1 MTDAVT
7 ALADRVAELV
17 ELHWREHGDPLLL
30 SQLGSADQGEVGKS
44 AKKLSINLAEFV
56 RQHVKDRV
64 RIVSGSTHPPV
75 MLAMPANIENDVD
88 VDALLARKR
97 EHSIA
102 RGPRFHPAFWAAFRV
117 PLDEKNR
124 RFVSTHAPPRFEDTP
139 LVEYKRAGFIE
150 VERQYIGSDD
160 GDVQQ
165 QISDWLDTNGLDREM
180 YLAVPRA
187 SSDLPPNDL
196 LGRLLVSLEPDEL
209 KRMSIPLDVVS
220 KLRRQPL

>member
-1 MTDAVT
+1 MTDAAT

-17 ELHWREHGDPLLL
+17 ELHWHEHGDPLFL
-30 SQLGSADQGEVGKS
+30 SQLGSADQGEIGKS

-56 RQHVKDRV
+56 RQHVNDRV
-64 RIVSGSTHPPV
+64 RIVSGSAHPPV
-75 MLAMPANIENDVD
+75 MLAMPANVEHDVD

-97 EHSIA
+97 ERLIA

-124 RFVSTHAPPRFEDTP
+124 RFVSIQAPPRFEDTP
-139 LVEYKRAGFIE
+139 LVEYNRAGFVE
-150 VERQYIGSDD
+150 VERQYIGADD
-160 GDVQQ
+160 GEIQQ
-165 QISDWLDTNGLDREM
+165 RISDWLDTNGLDGEI
-180 YLAVPRA
+180 YLAAPKA

-209 KRMSIPLDVVS
+209 KRMSIPLDVIS